1 MRKWI
6 LAAAAAAIFVAP
18 GIASAQSPILIKFSH
33 VVAPNTPKGKGAD
46 KFKELAEKYTNGKV
60 KVEVYPNSTLYK
72 DKEELEALQLGAVQ
86 MLAPSNSK
94 FGPMGIKDFEVFDL
108 PFLLPN
114 EAALRKVTEGP
125 LGQAMITVP
134 ELAAEALGS
143 YLAEH
148 MGRRFGSTDADLIEL
163 VQSAARLALDCI
175 GNSDALY
182 HNVEHTM
189 LVTLV
194 GYDIL
199 RGRRLL
205 TDTSASDYAH
215 ILVACLFHDIG
226 YVRGILNGDSD
237 DGFIV
242 DAKGGTARLPRG
254 SSDAALLPYHVDR
267 SKLFV
272 MDRVKLLDATR
283 IANAIEATRFPP
295 SIDASEDGVL
305 VRAADLIGQLGDPHY
320 LRKANALYYEFEE
333 VGMNKQL
340 GYTSPADLIDLYP
353 KFFWS
358 NISTQIES
366 AIRYLNVTSNGRQ
379 WIANLYSNVSRAER
393 ELSLCGPQR

>member
-1 MRKWI
+1 
-6 LAAAAAAIFVAP
+6 
-18 GIASAQSPILIKFSH
+18 
-33 VVAPNTPKGKGAD
+33 
-46 KFKELAEKYTNGKV
+46 
-60 KVEVYPNSTLYK
+60 
-72 DKEELEALQLGAVQ
+72 
-86 MLAPSNSK
+86 
-94 FGPMGIKDFEVFDL
+94 
-108 PFLLPN
+108 
-114 EAALRKVTEGP
+114 
-125 LGQAMITVP
+125 MITVP

-163 VQSAARLALDCI
+163 VQSAARLAIDCI

-194 GYDIL
+194 GYDIM

-205 TDTSASDYAH
+205 RDTTASDYAH
-215 ILVACLFHDIG
+215 VLIACLFHDIG
-226 YVRGILNGDSD
+226 YVRGILDGDSD
-237 DGFIV
+237 DGFVV
-242 DAKGGTARLPRG
+242 DAKGGKARLPRG
-254 SSDAALLPYHVDR
+254 SSDAALMPYHVDR

-272 MDRVKLLDATR
+272 MNRVKKLDAAR
-283 IANAIEATRFPP
+283 IADAIEATRFP
-295 SIDASEDGVL
+295 SVSDASEEGIL

-340 GYTSPADLIDLYP
+340 GYTSPADLVDLYP
-353 KFFWS
+353 QFYWGNVSK
-358 NISTQIES
+358 QVER

-379 WIANLYSNVSRAER
+379 WIANLYSNVFRAER
-393 ELSLCGPQR
+393 ELNQCGPQR